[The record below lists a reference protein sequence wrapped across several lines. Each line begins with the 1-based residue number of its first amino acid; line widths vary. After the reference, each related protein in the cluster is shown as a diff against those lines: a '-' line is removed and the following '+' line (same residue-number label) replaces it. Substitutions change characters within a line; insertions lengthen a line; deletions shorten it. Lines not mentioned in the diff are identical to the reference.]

1 MLRRLLGCPKGS
13 DANYLKA
20 PSVESTLAERCM
32 CTRGRILKYTKCR
45 LWTRRIKMTGRR
57 KPKKCPLK
65 VIQITMRTWLWDSES
80 IHVSTYFSFF
90 FLINTLLVSLLS
102 ICMGILFLQSQR
114 ARALSLTSD
123 LELGLDALITVTQP
137 QPLTRNWSSTWSLC
151 RLSHPRSRSYSICL
165 SLTYFV
171 YITLSN
177 IHVAASGTKSFF
189 FMAE

>member
-45 LWTRRIKMTGRR
+45 LWTRRIKMTGQR

-102 ICMGILFLQSQR
+102 ICVGILFLQSQR
-114 ARALSLTSD
+114 ARALSVTSD
-123 LELGLDALITVTQP
+123 LVARTWCSHHCDLTSTSDQKLKLHLK
-137 QPLTRNWSSTWSLC
+137 PLQ
-151 RLSHPRSRSYSICL
+151 
-165 SLTYFV
+165 
-171 YITLSN
+171 
-177 IHVAASGTKSFF
+177 
-189 FMAE
+189 AEPPKIKII

>member
-1 MLRRLLGCPKGS
+1 MLRRLLGGPEGS

-20 PSVESTLAERCM
+20 PSVESTLPEKCM
-32 CTRGRILKYTKCR
+32 CTHGRILKYTKCR
-45 LWTRRIKMTGRR
+45 LWTRRIKITGQR
-57 KPKKCPLK
+57 KQKKCSLK

-90 FLINTLLVSLLS
+90 FLINTCFTIFHLCGNTFPAKPKSQGLVIDLWSS
-102 ICMGILFLQSQR
+102 GWIWCSHHCDPT
-114 ARALSLTSD
+114 STSD
-123 LELGLDALITVTQP
+123 QKLKPT
-137 QPLTRNWSSTWSLC
+137 SSLC

-165 SLTYFV
+165 SMTYFI

-177 IHVAASGTKSFF
+177 IHVAVSGTKSFS